1 MAVVKEFNYSVV
13 VTVNMGNYESVKV
26 EVGETVEMEPLDT
39 KDNYE
44 DAKKALVKR
53 VTKLANAEADK
64 LRAKRDSEKY

>member
-64 LRAKRDSEKY
+64 LRAKRDSEKD